1 MKPKF
6 TIKFPQKSIFGFEI
20 LSSIQS
26 SIACYLLLFFGKIL
40 NNYFGLSKIQILA
53 GSLFNLLL
61 NLSIVVLI
69 INLLIKRNE
78 IKKVNFIF
86 FNLLLFIYFPKALIS
101 ILNNILYIFKIIF

>member
-40 NNYFGLSKIQILA
+40 NNYFGLSNIQILA

-69 INLLIKRNE
+69 INLFIKRKE

-101 ILNNILYIFKIIF
+101 ILSNILYIFKIIF